1 MHTPASR
8 QPGAS
13 YAQRSPWHTKKGF
26 RYARSSDDETL
37 LGPLWPT
44 DYNALWNVVWLTII
58 NKLSTV
64 ILMWSSD
71 SDVSEVSHFKDN
83 GGYGQ
88 FRFLILSN
96 AGTVSSHCQMSKRK

>member
-1 MHTPASR
+1 MVAHFRPNVREVIKHWDAS
-8 QPGAS
+8 
-13 YAQRSPWHTKKGF
+13 HI
-26 RYARSSDDETL
+26 AR
-37 LGPLWPT
+37 
-44 DYNALWNVVWLTII
+44 WNVVWLTII

-96 AGTVSSHCQMSKRK
+96 A